1 MEAAMRRDNRRAVI
15 GLFLA
20 VILLVAVGFWLSM
33 DRTWPV
39 SSVQQP
45 VGTSGTVDVE
55 KARERGAKVGE
66 TLAIATNK
74 VAETAAE
81 AAITAKV
88 KAKMA
93 LDDNVKS
100 RAIDV
105 TTNNNTVTLR
115 GKVGSVAEHDRALA
129 LARETDGVTHVNDAM
144 TIDAR

>member
-1 MEAAMRRDNRRAVI
+1 MEAPMRRDNRRAAI

-20 VILLVAVGFWLSM
+20 VILLVAVGFWLSTN
-33 DRTWPV
+33 RTWPV
-39 SSVQQP
+39 SGAQP
-45 VGTSGTVDVE
+45 VGTSGTVSVE
-55 KARERGAKVGE
+55 KAREGAAKVGE
-66 TLAIATNK
+66 ALAIATNK

-100 RAIDV
+100 RGIDV
-105 TTNNNTVTLR
+105 TTNDHTVTLKGR
-115 GKVGSVAEHDRALA
+115 VGSVAEHDRSLA
-129 LARETDGVTHVNDAM
+129 LARETDSVTHVNDAL